1 MVNMQPIF
9 LKFELNSQ
17 TLSKYLIDKL
27 YAKRLRLIAIDDNSI
42 VFRLDAFISGLS
54 DK

>member
-1 MVNMQPIF
+1 MNKQPIF

-27 YAKRLRLIAIDDNSI
+27 YAKRLRLVAIDDNSI
-42 VFRLDAFISGLS
+42 VFRLDTFNKGNRE
-54 DK
+54 